1 MDQVNEK
8 VNIMS
13 ILEIKGIKCSATS
26 FQIEME
32 IKQMMILKPENL
44 FEKCLFK
51 TNSVVT
57 LKNEDTVNEPND
69 FFNHIDT
76 NDSIEDNTKQELVVS
91 HNTDTIVVDT
101 LNNNSNDNEVII
113 EDVNDSEEDSIKEN
127 EDNENIKEDSD
138 KVELNTLDTDN
149 NIKHPEN
156 TLEGLENKLT
166 NNDLIEDKE
175 TEKSLVEDQKYLEN
189 HKEKEVNEL
198 QEVNLSLDE
207 IPEQNSFSI
216 KNKDNVYYQM
226 YKEAKTKAKV
236 ARDLAISSYLESKRI
251 KNLYMLDN
259 TSDTDDSDFEN
270 IGEESENI

>member
-1 MDQVNEK
+1 MHGLLH
-8 VNIMS
+8 
-13 ILEIKGIKCSATS
+13 ILQSPGSGSKSRK
-26 FQIEME
+26 
-32 IKQMMILKPENL
+32 
-44 FEKCLFK
+44 
-51 TNSVVT
+51 SVA
-57 LKNEDTVNEPND
+57 
-69 FFNHIDT
+69 
-76 NDSIEDNTKQELVVS
+76 
-91 HNTDTIVVDT
+91 
-101 LNNNSNDNEVII
+101 
-113 EDVNDSEEDSIKEN
+113 
-127 EDNENIKEDSD
+127 
-138 KVELNTLDTDN
+138 
-149 NIKHPEN
+149 
-156 TLEGLENKLT
+156 
-166 NNDLIEDKE
+166 
-175 TEKSLVEDQKYLEN
+175 YLEN